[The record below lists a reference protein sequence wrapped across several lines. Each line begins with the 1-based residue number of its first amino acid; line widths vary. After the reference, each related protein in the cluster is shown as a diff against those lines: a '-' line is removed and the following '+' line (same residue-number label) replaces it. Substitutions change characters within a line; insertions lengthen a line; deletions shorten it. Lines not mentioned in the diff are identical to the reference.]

1 LNNSKNKNLFFMKKL
16 LLLTVVACFAVNLFA
31 QTLKPELSK
40 INDSQTWKIFNRTIE
55 IGTNNNQNTIHFDA
69 KQGDGITI
77 YQDLEFENGTIEFD
91 VKGKDVLQQ
100 SFVGVAFHIQNDST
114 YNAVYFRPF
123 NFKKPERTSHSVQY
137 ISHPKFT
144 WQKLRSEFP
153 EQFEKTVAPVPNP
166 DEFFHARI
174 EVEWPTV
181 KVFVENA
188 DIPSLEVKM
197 LSTFKKGKVGLW
209 VGNGSDGSFK
219 NLIIQQ
225 K

>member
-1 LNNSKNKNLFFMKKL
+1 MNFILTFLGLHFSL
-16 LLLTVVACFAVNLFA
+16 LLFA
-31 QTLKPELSK
+31 QTTSSDLINSAENKLVWKYYNRDAGFIMKDPGK
-40 INDSQTWKIFNRTIE
+40 ISSVMLNAQ
-55 IGTNNNQNTIHFDA
+55 
-69 KQGDGITI
+69 QGDGLAI
-77 YQDLEFENGTIEFD
+77 YQDLEFENGTIEID

-123 NFKKPERTSHSVQY
+123 NFKKPERASHSVQY
-137 ISHPKFT
+137 ICHPKFT

-153 EQFEKTVAPVPNP
+153 QQFEKTVTPVPNP

-174 EVEWPTV
+174 EVKWPTV

-188 DIPSLEVKM
+188 DNPSLEVKM
-197 LSTFKKGKVGLW
+197 LSTFKKGKIGLW

-219 NLIIQQ
+219 NLIVKSINQ
-225 K
+225 

>member
-1 LNNSKNKNLFFMKKL
+1 MKRL
-16 LLLTVVACFAVNLFA
+16 LLLSGLSCFTVQIFA
-31 QTLKPELSK
+31 QTIAPDLSK
-40 INDSQTWKIFNRTIE
+40 INDGKTWEIHNRIVEIRSQA
-55 IGTNNNQNTIHFDA
+55 NQKTVVFDVKEGEGLA
-69 KQGDGITI
+69 I
-77 YQDLEFENGTIEFD
+77 YQDLDFENGTIEFD

-123 NFKKPERTSHSVQY
+123 NFKKPERSSHSVQY
-137 ISHPKFT
+137 INHPKFT

-153 EQFEKTVAPVPNP
+153 EQYEKVVNPVPNP
-166 DEFFHARI
+166 DEFFHARV
-174 EVEWPTV
+174 EVQWPLV

-209 VGNGSDGSFK
+209 VGHGSDGTFK
-219 NLIIQQ
+219 NLVVKPAKQ
-225 K
+225 

>member
-1 LNNSKNKNLFFMKKL
+1 MKIVLTLLALINSFLLCAQVNSDDLIQSIENKSKWKL
-16 LLLTVVACFAVNLFA
+16 YNRTFATVMVELGKIDKVILDA
-31 QTLKPELSK
+31 KPEEGL
-40 INDSQTWKIFNRTIE
+40 
-55 IGTNNNQNTIHFDA
+55 A
-69 KQGDGITI
+69 I

-153 EQFEKTVAPVPNP
+153 EQFEKTVTPVPNP

-174 EVEWPTV
+174 EVKWPTV
-181 KVFVENA
+181 KVFVENSE
-188 DIPSLEVKM
+188 IPSLEVKM

-209 VGNGSDGSFK
+209 VGYGSDGSFK
-219 NLIIQQ
+219 NLIVKQE
-225 K
+225 

>member
-1 LNNSKNKNLFFMKKL
+1 MKRL
-16 LLLTVVACFAVNLFA
+16 LLLSGLSCFTLEIFA
-31 QTLKPELSK
+31 QTISPNLSK
-40 INDSQTWKIFNRTIE
+40 INDGKIWKIYNRVVE
-55 IGTNNNQNTIHFDA
+55 IRSEANQKTAVFDA
-69 KQGDGITI
+69 REGEGLAIL
-77 YQDLEFENGTIEFD
+77 QDLDFENGTIEFD

-114 YNAVYFRPF
+114 YNAIYFRPF

-153 EQFEKTVAPVPNP
+153 EQFEKTVTPVPNP
-166 DEFFHARI
+166 DVFFHARI
-174 EVEWPTV
+174 EVQWPLV

-197 LSTFKKGKVGLW
+197 LSAFKKGKVGLW
-209 VGNGSDGSFK
+209 VGYGSDGTFK
-219 NLIIQQ
+219 NLVVKPAKQ
-225 K
+225 

>member
-1 LNNSKNKNLFFMKKL
+1 MKLF
-16 LLLTVVACFAVNLFA
+16 LTFSGLIFSLFLSA
-31 QTLKPELSK
+31 QTSSTDLINSAENKLAWKYYNREPAFIMKELGK
-40 INDSQTWKIFNRTIE
+40 IDCVML
-55 IGTNNNQNTIHFDA
+55 DA
-69 KQGDGITI
+69 KPGDGLAV

-153 EQFEKTVAPVPNP
+153 EQFEKTVTPVPNP

-174 EVEWPTV
+174 DVKWPTV
-181 KVFVENA
+181 KVYVENSE
-188 DIPSLEVKM
+188 IPSLEVKM
-197 LSTFKKGKVGLW
+197 LSSFKKGKVGLW

-219 NLIIQQ
+219 NLKIKQ
-225 K
+225 

>member
-1 LNNSKNKNLFFMKKL
+1 MFLIKKL
-16 LLLTVVACFAVNLFA
+16 LLLTGVACFTVHLFA
-31 QTLKPELSK
+31 QTITPELSK
-40 INDSQTWKIFNRTIE
+40 INDGKTWKIYNRSVATGAFND
-55 IGTNNNQNTIHFDA
+55 QNTVHFDA
-69 KQGDGITI
+69 RQGDGIAI
-77 YQDLEFENGTIEFD
+77 FQNLQFENGTIEFD

-114 YNAVYFRPF
+114 FNAVYFRPF
-123 NFKKPERTSHSVQY
+123 NFEKPERTSHSVQY

-153 EQFEKTVAPVPNP
+153 EQFEKTVVPVPNP

-174 EVEWPTV
+174 EVEWPFV
-181 KVFVENA
+181 KVFVENS

-219 NLIIQQ
+219 NLIV
-225 K
+225 KSNK